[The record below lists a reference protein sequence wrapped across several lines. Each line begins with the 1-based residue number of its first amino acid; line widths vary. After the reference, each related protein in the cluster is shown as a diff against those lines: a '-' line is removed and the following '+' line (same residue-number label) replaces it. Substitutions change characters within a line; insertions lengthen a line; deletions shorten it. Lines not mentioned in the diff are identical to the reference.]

1 MFRNT
6 DKMEEINPYSFGRD
20 DHMIPDVDYCFMDKI
35 PDFRTKGRKYIE
47 QNLRKSRK
55 GKEMIDL
62 ERNEWKIT
70 GIEQYRRSRELF
82 LEFVLVYINCQCG
95 ESGRAEEVLST
106 KYKNSTGGD
115 RNVFLDESQLLMI
128 LDYHKSQAMMD
139 AVKVVHCF
147 SLLTS

>member
-1 MFRNT
+1 
-6 DKMEEINPYSFGRD
+6 
-20 DHMIPDVDYCFMDKI
+20 MISDVNYCFMNKI
-35 PDFRTKGRKYIE
+35 PDFRIKDRKYIE

-70 GIEQYRRSRELF
+70 GIKQYHRSRELF
-82 LEFVLVYINCQCG
+82 LELVLVCANCQCG
-95 ESGRAEEVLST
+95 GSGRAEEVLST

-128 LDYHKSQAMMD
+128 LGYHKSQAMMD
-139 AVKVVHCF
+139 AVKVVHYF
-147 SLLTS
+147 SLLMS